1 MSDEAT
7 EVPTC
12 AGVAPFAAALAA
24 SDAATDAIPV
34 LICPEGKE
42 P

>member
-24 SDAATDAIPV
+24 SDAATDAISA
-34 LICPEGKE
+34 LICPEGKA